1 MTPGGMPSPPHREVG
16 DLRPFLVEGDWEM
29 ILNAM
34 VWTEG
39 MIFNLN
45 KGKNTVRPVRRQSEI
60 EILGPGWWNG
70 KLVFSDTRLGKV
82 FSWDPKTQLVGVE
95 VELAGNDDGNTG
107 VWMEPFSNGLKY
119 NPLTDELLI
128 CEHGNRGISGSDK
141 IFKSDQSQR
150 QTQTQ
155 YLATDSETQSV
166 RV

>member
-1 MTPGGMPSPPHREVG
+1 MLWFGPKVRLQTSFKG
-16 DLRPFLVEGDWEM
+16 
-29 ILNAM
+29 
-34 VWTEG
+34 
-39 MIFNLN
+39 N
-45 KGKNTVRPVRRQSEI
+45 KAARPVRSQSEI

-141 IFKSDQSQR
+141 IFKNNQC
-150 QTQTQ
+150 
-155 YLATDSETQSV
+155 
-166 RV
+166 

>member
-1 MTPGGMPSPPHREVG
+1 MKVKLKRSNRASDEDTLIDMTPGGMPSPPHREVG

-39 MIFNLN
+39 KPTLSDDLMNNFNN
-45 KGKNTVRPVRRQSEI
+45 S
-60 EILGPGWWNG
+60 GPGWWHG

-128 CEHGNRGISGSDK
+128 CEHGNRGISG
-141 IFKSDQSQR
+141 R
-150 QTQTQ
+150 
-155 YLATDSETQSV
+155 
-166 RV
+166 